1 MLGTE
6 YPPLMIKTLAPA
18 LEPTQET
25 EPYEDQAVADIKHMI
40 AAREYQVDADLV
52 AEEILRKLKL
62 LKWAKRELTAGGRI
76 PGHPE
81 PSR

>member
-1 MLGTE
+1 MTT
-6 YPPLMIKTLAPA
+6 TLAPA
-18 LEPTQET
+18 LEPIQET
-25 EPYEDQAVADIKHMI
+25 EPNEDQAVADLKHMI

-62 LKWAKRELTAGGRI
+62 LKWAKRELAGGGRI
-76 PGHPE
+76 PVHPE